1 MNLFSHLT
9 DPANWTGSD
18 GLGQRIGQHLAYSGL
33 SLLLAAVIAIAIGI
47 AIGHTRR
54 GNVLV
59 AGISNAT
66 RAIPTLGLLVLVVV
80 WLGTG
85 LGPVVIALAVLAIP
99 PILNAT
105 VAGFRT
111 ADPSAVFAAKAM
123 GMTPWQ
129 VISKVELPL
138 SLPLIVSGLRS
149 ASLQVIATATVAALA
164 GSEGLGRLVVD
175 GQRRG
180 TGGYPEMFAGA
191 LLVALLAILVDVLL
205 GTLAWALE
213 RRGRGTH
220 SRLGDE
226 VDSDEVADGTSAS
239 GDATGMIGASTTDR
253 Q

>member
-1 MNLFSHLT
+1 MNLFSYLT
-9 DPANWTGSD
+9 DPAKWGGGD
-18 GLGQRIGQHLAYSGL
+18 GMGRRLLEHLTYSGL
-33 SLLLAAVIAIAIGI
+33 ALLLAAVIAIAVGI

-54 GNVLV
+54 GNVVV

-85 LGPVVIALAVLAIP
+85 IGPVVIALAVLAIP
-99 PILNAT
+99 PILNST

-129 VISKVELPL
+129 VIRQVELPL
-138 SLPLIVSGLRS
+138 SLPLIISGLRS

-164 GSEGLGRLVVD
+164 GSDGLGRLVVD

-180 TGGYPEMFAGA
+180 AGGYPEMFAGA
-191 LLVALLAILVDVLL
+191 LLVALLAIVVDVLL
-205 GTLAWALE
+205 GTLAWALG
-213 RRGRGTH
+213 RRGRGPRTPTDDDLPD
-220 SRLGDE
+220 RAGTDDR
-226 VDSDEVADGTSAS
+226 DSSP
-239 GDATGMIGASTTDR
+239 ATTTG
-253 Q
+253 QA

>member
-1 MNLFSHLT
+1 MNLFSYLT
-9 DPANWTGSD
+9 DPAKWGGGD
-18 GLGQRIGQHLAYSGL
+18 GMGRRLLEHLTYSGL
-33 SLLLAAVIAIAIGI
+33 ALVLAAVIAIAVGI

-54 GNVLV
+54 GNVVV

-85 LGPVVIALAVLAIP
+85 IGPVVIALAVLAIP
-99 PILNAT
+99 PILNST

-129 VISKVELPL
+129 VIRQVELPL
-138 SLPLIVSGLRS
+138 SLPLIISGLRS

-164 GSEGLGRLVVD
+164 GSDGLGRLVVD

-180 TGGYPEMFAGA
+180 AGGYPEMFAGA
-191 LLVALLAILVDVLL
+191 LLVALLAIVVDVLL
-205 GTLAWALE
+205 GTLAWALG
-213 RRGRGTH
+213 RRGSGPRTPTDDDLPDRAGTDD
-220 SRLGDE
+220 R
-226 VDSDEVADGTSAS
+226 DSSPA
-239 GDATGMIGASTTDR
+239 ATTGQA
-253 Q
+253 

>member
-1 MNLFSHLT
+1 MNLFSYLV
-9 DPANWTGSD
+9 DPANWGGGD
-18 GLGQRIGQHLAYSGL
+18 GMGRRIGEHLTYSGL
-33 SLLLAAVIAIAIGI
+33 ALLLAAVIAIAVGI

-54 GNVLV
+54 GNVVV
-59 AGISNAT
+59 AGLSNAT

-85 LGPVVIALAVLAIP
+85 VGPVVIALAVLAIP

-129 VISKVELPL
+129 VIRQVELPL

-164 GSEGLGRLVVD
+164 GSDGLGRLVVD

-180 TGGYPEMFAGA
+180 AGGYPEMFAGA
-191 LLVALLAILVDVLL
+191 LLVALLAIVADVLL
-205 GTLAWALE
+205 GALAWSLG
-213 RRGRGTH
+213 RRG
-220 SRLGDE
+220 
-226 VDSDEVADGTSAS
+226 S
-239 GDATGMIGASTTDR
+239 GSGRRAGGEDPGRVTTDDPASEPAAASE
-253 Q
+253 QA